1 MKVKIEYAVLA
12 IVIVALGLYL
22 FLRSTDRTSYTLPEI
37 PTLDTQAITKIEI
50 SKGDQTIDLERQDDS
65 WRIAPGDY
73 PADAGKVNR
82 MLDDLA
88 DLKVTALVSETRN
101 YERYDL
107 GEDKQIRVTAFQDGK
122 AVRAFQIGKP
132 ADTFRHTHITL
143 AEDPNVYHAQGNF
156 RNDFDQSV
164 ADLRDKTVMAFK
176 PEDVTEFT
184 VASNGR
190 EFTLHKVKTA
200 PSPAEKKDDSAADE
214 EKPSDSEPTWQT
226 ADGTSVD
233 NEKVEQ
239 LLADVAGLKC
249 RAYLNDQ
256 SKSDLS
262 SPAYSIRIQAG
273 STSVL
278 EVFETEDDTASELPA
293 RSSLREEPFTLADFD
308 IDALKNFIAD
318 LRGDN
323 EKETAKED
331 KTASP

>member
-1 MKVKIEYAVLA
+1 MKVKKEYAALA

-22 FLRSTDRTSYTLPEI
+22 FLRSTDRTTYTLPEL
-37 PTLDTQAITKIEI
+37 PALDTQAISKIEI
-50 SKGDQTIDLERQDDS
+50 SRGDNTIDLERKGDT
-65 WRIAPGDY
+65 WRIEPGDY
-73 PADAGKVNR
+73 PADASLVNR
-82 MLDDLA
+82 MVDDLV

-101 YERYDL
+101 YARYEL

-122 AVRAFQIGKP
+122 AVRTFQIGKP
-132 ADTFRHTHITL
+132 ADTLRHTHITL

-184 VASNGR
+184 VASTDRN
-190 EFTLHKVKTA
+190 FTLQKIPA
-200 PSPAEKKDDSAADE
+200 PSPKEKKEDAVVDE
-214 EKPSDSEPTWQT
+214 DKPSGAEPNWQT
-226 ADGTSVD
+226 ADGRSVD
-233 NEKVEQ
+233 SEKVEQ

-249 RAYLNDQ
+249 RAYLTDQ

-278 EVFETEDDTASELPA
+278 EVFEAEDDTASELTA

-308 IDALKNFIAD
+308 IDALKDFIAD
-318 LRGDN
+318 LSGDN
-323 EKETAKED
+323 EKETTKED